1 MTFGAIPPT
10 TPGTSMP
17 TSASTGRP
25 AWSTQGACERTVAV
39 QSLKDLLEVR
49 RRSGEVGLVRVGW
62 RAWWDVL
69 VDWGRLVVPGDADA
83 AALGEDG
90 AEVHAQDAADAG
102 LGDQTGLADGC
113 TLLRHDHLEHQLVA
127 DLGAVACLEVAAVL
141 GVLAKV
147 VLELQLDARVGR
159 TGVVGLPSGEEGLLT
174 DGAGLGAGDAPL
186 AHLFLLLLG
195 GALDLGHVLLAGGC
209 DCLHGLL
216 EAPCELLQLPVLD
229 GVGSRVDL
237 CNTVEAHGEGVRA
250 DGVDDLLVVHAGL
263 DVGRRENADRV
274 VRELW
279 WRE

>member
-1 MTFGAIPPT
+1 
-10 TPGTSMP
+10 MP

-25 AWSTQGACERTVAV
+25 ARSTQGTCERTVAV
-39 QSLKDLLEVR
+39 QSLKDLLKVR
-49 RRSGEVGLVRVGW
+49 RRSGEVGFVRVGW

-83 AALGEDG
+83 ATLGEDG
-90 AEVHAQDAADAG
+90 AEVHAQYAADAG
-102 LGDQTGLADGC
+102 LGYQAGLADGC

-159 TGVVGLPSGEEGLLT
+159 AGVVGLPSGEEGLLA

-186 AHLFLLLLG
+186 AHLLLLLLG

-209 DCLHGLL
+209 DSLHGLL
-216 EAPCELLQLPVLD
+216 ETPCELLQLPVLN
-229 GVGSRVDL
+229 GVGSRIDL
-237 CNTVEAHGEGVRA
+237 CNTVQAHREGVRA
-250 DGVDDLLVVHAGL
+250 NGVDDLLVVHAGF
-263 DVGRRENADRV
+263 DVGWGEDANGV